1 MSGDEPS
8 ERAHVTLSP
17 AVLSAD
23 YFTVAEQDISRIESM
38 LTVVGGKI
46 VYAGAAARLAGTPR
60 ELSPSGD
67 VPDLTAIDPQ
77 TG

>member
-8 ERAHVTLSP
+8 KRAYVTLPP

-23 YFTVAEQDISRIESM
+23 YFTVAEQDISPHR
-38 LTVVGGKI
+38 VHAHRGRWKI

-60 ELSPSGD
+60 GAEPER
-67 VPDLTAIDPQ
+67 
-77 TG
+77 

>member
-1 MSGDEPS
+1 MSRDEPS
-8 ERAHVTLSP
+8 KRAHVTPPL

-23 YFTVAEQDISRIESM
+23 YFTMAEQDISRIESM

-60 ELSPSGD
+60 GAEPER
-67 VPDLTAIDPQ
+67 
-77 TG
+77 

>member
-8 ERAHVTLSP
+8 ERAHVALPP

-46 VYAGAAARLAGTPR
+46 VYAGAAASSGGHAAG
-60 ELSPSGD
+60 S
-67 VPDLTAIDPQ
+67 
-77 TG
+77 

>member
-8 ERAHVTLSP
+8 ERAHVTLPP

-46 VYAGAAARLAGTPR
+46 VYAALQRVWRARRG
-60 ELSPSGD
+60 S
-67 VPDLTAIDPQ
+67 
-77 TG
+77 